1 MTSAPGPHHCIGA
14 ARTATDVVFRD
25 LHARCVA
32 AGGNLSLAELE
43 SAQKHFLESFVS
55 NFSVFETIHADCL
68 QASGGTAA
76 PIFSRDKILAS
87 LLLAC
92 TDKAARYAFSVQVAH
107 FGQSWLEQFFDGFA
121 QFIRTILPS
130 VEQRLVTAYVEAAG
144 SMKSRLSIEAFLK
157 QNDVQRVLR
166 ECLAVLESDGA
177 GMAVKVG
184 IVVNNAIALRN
195 SISGPDLRKVT
206 DNEMKRFLATAS
218 WQIDSVLVPS
228 PSPKVATDRLLPTP

>member
-121 QFIRTILPS
+121 QFIRDSILPS
-130 VEQRLVTAYVEAAG
+130 ADQRLIAAYVGAAG
-144 SMKSRLSIEAFLK
+144 RMKSRLSIDAFLK
-157 QNDVQRVLR
+157 QHDVQLVLR
-166 ECLAVLESDGA
+166 ECLAALDKDGA
-177 GMAVKVG
+177 VDTMAAKAG
-184 IVVNNAIALRN
+184 IVINNAIALRN

-206 DNEMKRFLATAS
+206 DNEMKRFLVTAS
-218 WQIDSVLVPS
+218 WQIDSVLVPP
-228 PSPKVATDRLLPTP
+228 PSPKAATI

>member
-43 SAQKHFLESFVS
+43 STHKHFLESFVS
-55 NFSVFETIHADCL
+55 NFSVFETIHADCMHVS
-68 QASGGTAA
+68 ASTAA

-92 TDKAARYAFSVQVAH
+92 TDRAARYAFSVQVAH
-107 FGQSWLEQFFDGFA
+107 FGQPWLEQFFDGFA
-121 QFIRTILPS
+121 QFVRESIPS
-130 VEQRLVTAYVEAAG
+130 NDEQRLIAAYVEAAG
-144 SMKSRLSIEAFLK
+144 RMKSRLSIEAFLK
-157 QNDVQRVLR
+157 QNDVQLVLR
-166 ECLAVLESDGA
+166 ECLAVLDNAGA
-177 GMAVKVG
+177 VDAMAAKAG

-195 SISGPDLRKVT
+195 SIAGPDLRKVT
-206 DNEMKRFLATAS
+206 DNEVKRFLATAS
-218 WQIDSVLVPS
+218 WQIDSALVPP
-228 PSPKVATDRLLPTP
+228 PSSKVATVRW